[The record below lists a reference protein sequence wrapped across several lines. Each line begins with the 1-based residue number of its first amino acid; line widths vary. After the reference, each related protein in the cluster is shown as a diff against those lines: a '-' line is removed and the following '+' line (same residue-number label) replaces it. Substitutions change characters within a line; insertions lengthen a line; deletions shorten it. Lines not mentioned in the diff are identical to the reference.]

1 MSSFDIKLE
10 VIPPAMHVC
19 KFPLETRAYVRC
31 SGFRDSAGILIIR
44 IKYPFYRLL
53 LNKRKFFYFA
63 SRPAVFLVQLMI
75 LRFMQAVNVMG
86 TVNLVFRSGN
96 VENIS
101 STNVIFLALS
111 GGWKGPFDFTSPTR
125 I

>member
-1 MSSFDIKLE
+1 MSSFDIKLK
-10 VIPPAMHVC
+10 VIPPPVYVC

-44 IKYPFYRLL
+44 MKNPFYQLL
-53 LNKRKFFYFA
+53 LNKKNFFYFA
-63 SRPAVFLVQLMI
+63 SRPAAFLVQLMI
-75 LRFMQAVNVMG
+75 LRFMEAVNVMG

-111 GGWKGPFDFTSPTR
+111 GG
-125 I
+125 

>member
-1 MSSFDIKLE
+1 
-10 VIPPAMHVC
+10 MHVC

-44 IKYPFYRLL
+44 IKNPFYRLL
-53 LNKRKFFYFA
+53 LNKKKFFYSA
-63 SRPAVFLVQLMI
+63 SRPAAFLAQLTI
-75 LRFMQAVNVMG
+75 LHFMQAVNVMG
-86 TVNLVFRSGN
+86 TVNLVLRSVN

-111 GGWKGPFDFTSPTR
+111 GDWKGLFDFTSPKR